1 MEGLGRKL
9 RQLRKQQGLTL
20 RQVAQKAEC
29 SPSYLSM
36 VENGKL
42 DPSIS
47 RLKRI
52 AEGLGLTIR
61 EIFQEPRAEKIVIRR
76 AERQTVRFPASLL
89 TIEILV
95 PQLPS
100 KLMDARLAVVAPG
113 GGSEGDYHHPGEEFG
128 LVMKGELE
136 LIVNGVKYTL
146 RQGDSFYFPSP
157 LSHSFHNPGSE
168 EAQVLWVNCPPSW

>member
-1 MEGLGRKL
+1 MEDLGEKL
-9 RQLRKQQGLTL
+9 RQMRKQQGLTL
-20 RQVAQKAEC
+20 RQVAKRAEC
-29 SPSYLSM
+29 SASYLSM

-47 RLKRI
+47 RLKKI
-52 AEGLGLTIR
+52 AEGLGCTIR
-61 EIFQEPRAEKIVIRR
+61 EIFQEARAEKIIIRR
-76 AERQTVRFPASLL
+76 RERQKVRFPASKL

-128 LVMKGELE
+128 LVMKGMLE

-146 RQGDSFYFPSP
+146 HQGDSFYFPSP
-157 LSHSFHNPGSE
+157 LSHSFHNPGQE
-168 EAQVLWVNCPPSW
+168 DTQILWVNCPPSW